1 MNNKSVD
8 KSNLGK
14 GIDIEEMKK
23 AAQQGKIDEFIDKNL
38 SAEATKK
45 LKSVL
50 SDKEATQKLLS
61 TPQAKEL
68 LKKFKV
74 E

>member
-1 MNNKSVD
+1 MNI
-8 KSNLGK
+8 SNNNSE
-14 GIDIEEMKK
+14 INIEQMKK
-23 AAQQGKIDEFIDKNL
+23 AAQEGKLEDFLNKNL
-38 SAEATKK
+38 SSQATQK

-50 SDKEATQKLLS
+50 SDKEATDKLLS

>member
-1 MNNKSVD
+1 MNI
-8 KSNLGK
+8 SNNNS
-14 GIDIEEMKK
+14 GINIEQMKK
-23 AAQQGKIDEFIDKNL
+23 AAQEGKLEDFLNKNL
-38 SAEATKK
+38 SSQATQK

-50 SDKEATQKLLS
+50 SDKEATDKLLS